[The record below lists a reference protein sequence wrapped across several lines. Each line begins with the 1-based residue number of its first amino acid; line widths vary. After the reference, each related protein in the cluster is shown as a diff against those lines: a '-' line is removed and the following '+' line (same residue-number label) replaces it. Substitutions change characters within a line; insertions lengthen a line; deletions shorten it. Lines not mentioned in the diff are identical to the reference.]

1 MKSTSKGKQATK
13 AVSGAFASA
22 TALTTKHA
30 SYKLTACQTVLQF
43 FELHKAAAVGGAYY
57 TALREIL
64 DLIPQ
69 CDWEAEVHPDGW
81 IPMDPDRRT
90 RSTIT
95 SSEALIER
103 HIKPLMGY
111 VGDAD
116 QFLRDLAAMTPEQR
130 SELVQEVRKRNEERA
145 EETAQAARKLE
156 GEFAQGGENQHT
168 LGEGGRDIIT
178 ARGQGDGGTSAAYL
192 AARLMKAGRDD
203 LLQEIGPGKRFRSV
217 RAAAIEAGI
226 VKDVPTVRLVDPA
239 KAAASIVER
248 MGNEWATALA
258 AAIQSSIT
266 GA

>member
-81 IPMDPDRRT
+81 IPMDPDGRT

-145 EETAQAARKLE
+145 EDAAQDALGLT
-156 GEFAQGGENQHT
+156 GEFASDGNPHGN
-168 LGEGGRDIIT
+168 RDIIT
-178 ARGQGDGGTSAAYL
+178 VRRQGDGGTSAAYL

>member
-13 AVSGAFASA
+13 GVSGAFASA
-22 TALTTKHA
+22 TALATKHA
-30 SYKLTACQTVLQF
+30 NYKLTACQTVLQF
-43 FELHKAAAVGGAYY
+43 FELHKAAAAGGAYY

-69 CDWEAEVHPDGW
+69 CDWEAEAHPDGW
-81 IPMDPDRRT
+81 IPMDPDGRT
-90 RSTIT
+90 KSTIT
-95 SSEALIER
+95 SSKELIER

-130 SELVQEVRKRNEERA
+130 DEVVREAKKRNEDRA
-145 EETAQAARKLE
+145 EEKAQAALRLT
-156 GEFAQGGENQHT
+156 GEFAKAGENQHT
-168 LGEGGRDIIT
+168 MAKGGLDIIKAT
-178 ARGQGDGGTSAAYL
+178 DQGEGGTSAAYL

-203 LLQEIGPGKRFRSV
+203 LLRDIGPGKRFRSV

-226 VKDVPTVRLVDPA
+226 VNDVPTVRLADPA
-239 KAAASIVER
+239 KAAASIVKR
-248 MGNEWATALA
+248 MGSEWATALA
-258 AAIQSSIT
+258 AAIQSSTT

>member
-13 AVSGAFASA
+13 GVSGAFASA
-22 TALTTKHA
+22 TALATKHA
-30 SYKLTACQTVLQF
+30 NYKLTACQTVLQF
-43 FELHKAAAVGGAYY
+43 FELHKAAAAGGAYY

-69 CDWEAEVHPDGW
+69 CDWEAEAHPDGW
-81 IPMDPDRRT
+81 IPMDPDGRT
-90 RSTIT
+90 KSTIT
-95 SSEALIER
+95 SSEELIER

-130 SELVQEVRKRNEERA
+130 DEVVREAKKRNEDRA
-145 EETAQAARKLE
+145 
-156 GEFAQGGENQHT
+156 GEKAQGALGLIGVFASDGNPHGNLDNIKVTERGE
-168 LGEGGRDIIT
+168 
-178 ARGQGDGGTSAAYL
+178 GGTSAAYL

-203 LLQEIGPGKRFRSV
+203 LLRDIGPGKRFRSV

-226 VKDVPTVRLVDPA
+226 VKDVPTVRLADPA

-248 MGNEWATALA
+248 MGSEWATALA
-258 AAIQSSIT
+258 AAIQSSTT
-266 GA
+266 GT